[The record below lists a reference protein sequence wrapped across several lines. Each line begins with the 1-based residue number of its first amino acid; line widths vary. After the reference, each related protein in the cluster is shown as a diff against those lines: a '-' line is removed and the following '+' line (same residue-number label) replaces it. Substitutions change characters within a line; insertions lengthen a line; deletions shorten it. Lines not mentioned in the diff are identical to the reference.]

1 MVLCTLELMELVYMY
16 SILRKTA
23 LSNVLFSIFVIVII
37 CLLFKVIIWLFP
49 VKKDCWFIIRKLRR

>member
-1 MVLCTLELMELVYMY
+1 MVLCTLELMEPVYMY

-49 VKKDCWFIIRKLRR
+49 MKKDCWFIIRKLRR

>member
-49 VKKDCWFIIRKLRR
+49 MKKDCWFIIRKLRR

>member
-1 MVLCTLELMELVYMY
+1 MGLCTLELMELVYMY

-49 VKKDCWFIIRKLRR
+49 MKKDCWFIIRNLRR